1 MGERHVSLEV
11 QQEAFRLYCETNSL
25 RSVAVFTDVASGRKD
40 DRPQY
45 QAMLRFIIEHH
56 VGCVVVLFLDRFGR
70 NPREILRRYWE
81 LEERGIAVQS
91 VNEDLREELLPLI
104 RAGIAGAESKRTGE
118 RVRAA
123 LHRAAEKGRHMG
135 RPPYGYTKEYQGRE
149 FKLVQVPEQV
159 EAIRLA
165 YRLAVEE
172 DYGFRRIANE
182 LNRLGYRGKPE
193 SGSKLFERQTVK
205 VILINPS
212 LKGDMVYGK
221 GDEQV
226 VKNGMYPAILTEEE
240 WDRLQQRLAIHRE
253 GQQRGKVN
261 VSNYLLSGIVHC
273 GYCGGRMI
281 GSTSTSGRTRHSYYI
296 CANRRD
302 RASARCDTL
311 NSHRADRLEPAV
323 LDFLGQY
330 EDPMKFRE
338 LVQAQDTEVDSRQE
352 QELIRASARLKELET
367 GMLNDLD
374 RLDRAIITEAEYT
387 KRAEVRRDEQA
398 ALQARKDELEA
409 SIIVHRESEAQ
420 ANSVPDQ
427 VRSFMADFQD
437 MEVPRAKA
445 ILQTIL
451 KSAHVWKDRRVE
463 LEFR

>member
-11 QQEAFRLYCETNSL
+11 QQEAFRLYRETNSL

-172 DYGFRRIANE
+172 NYGFRRIANE

-330 EDPMKFRE
+330 EDPVKFRE